1 MNDQIPAALAPRVPT
16 DTHSFAPYI
25 RILGRG
31 PGKSRSLTRV
41 EARDALGMVL
51 RGEATRD

>member
-51 RGEATRD
+51 RGEATRK